1 MAHFS
6 VPKRR
11 NLRLVTASHL
21 RLVKVADAPERHVY
35 VDELDVEEIDDD
47 ERDMPPE
54 FLA

>member
-21 RLVKVADAPERHVY
+21 RLVGPDERHLDIID
-35 VDELDVEEIDDD
+35 DEWDVEEFDDD